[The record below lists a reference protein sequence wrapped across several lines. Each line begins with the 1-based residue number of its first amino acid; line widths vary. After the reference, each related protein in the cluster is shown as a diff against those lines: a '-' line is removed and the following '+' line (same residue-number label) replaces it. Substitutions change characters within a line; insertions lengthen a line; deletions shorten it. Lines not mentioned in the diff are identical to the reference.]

1 MRRLFGP
8 TGRRVAGLL
17 MLPVLVVM
25 LFPFYVI
32 GRGAMTFEDE
42 TGASHF
48 GMRNWR
54 VLLDHLPV
62 GQQLFNSTIV
72 TVGSV
77 ALILAVSTLAAF
89 ALTKL
94 RMPLGG
100 PLLGAVAASMMI
112 PMQSIILTEF
122 INFAAFDLADNML
135 SVIITYA
142 ALGVPFGCFLLTA
155 FMRDLPDELV
165 EAAQMDGVPYW
176 LMFLRIIMPLCVPAL
191 LAVGVLQFIQI
202 WDDLLVALIFLQEP
216 SVRTITVG
224 LAVLQS
230 GRVLDIPVLLAG
242 SLLSA
247 VPAMA
252 AYLLFQRYLIGG
264 LMLGVGK

>member
-1 MRRLFGP
+1 MKRLFGP
-8 TGRRVAGLL
+8 VARRVAAILL
-17 MLPVLVVM
+17 ALVLVVM

-32 GRGAMTFEDE
+32 GRSAMESED
-42 TGASHF
+42 ASGLSHLSL
-48 GMRNWR
+48 RNWR
-54 VLLDHLPV
+54 VLFAHLPV
-62 GQQLFNSTIV
+62 ARQLFNSTVI
-72 TVGSV
+72 TLGSV
-77 ALILAVSTLAAF
+77 AVILFISALAAF

-94 RMPLGG
+94 RLRGGG
-100 PLLGAVAASMMI
+100 PLLGVVAASMMI

-122 INFAAFDLADNML
+122 INFASLGLSDNML
-135 SVIITYA
+135 SVILTYA
-142 ALGVPFGCFLLTA
+142 ALGVPFGCFLLTS

-165 EAAQMDGVPYW
+165 EAAQIDGMPYW
-176 LMFLRIIMPLCVPAL
+176 RMFLHVILPLSVPAL

-216 SVRTITVG
+216 MVRTITVG

-252 AYLLFQRYLIGG
+252 AYLIFQRYLIGG
-264 LMLGVGK
+264 LMLGIGK

>member
-1 MRRLFGP
+1 MRGLITPRQ
-8 TGRRVAGLL
+8 RIMAGALL
-17 MLPVLVVM
+17 GLVLIVM

-32 GRGAMTFEDE
+32 GHGSMQFAGQFST
-42 TGASHF
+42 
-48 GMRNWR
+48 RNWQ
-54 VLLDHLPV
+54 VLFANLPV
-62 GQQLFNSTIV
+62 IQQVFNSAVV

-77 ALILAVSTLAAF
+77 AVILLISAAAAF

-94 RMPLGG
+94 RFRFADQ
-100 PLLGAVAASMMI
+100 LLGAVAASMMI

-122 INFAAFDLADNML
+122 INFAAFNMIGNFVP
-135 SVIITYA
+135 VIITYA
-142 ALGVPFGCFLLTA
+142 ALGIPFGTFLLTS
-155 FMRDLPDELV
+155 FMRDLPDELI
-165 EAAQMDGVPYW
+165 EAAQIDGMPYW
-176 LMFLRIIMPLCVPAL
+176 RIFISIVLPLSAPAL

-202 WDDLLVALIFLQEP
+202 WDDLLVALIFLQDP

-247 VPAMA
+247 LPAML
-252 AYLLFQRYLIGG
+252 AYLLFQRALIRG
-264 LMLGVGK
+264 LMLGIGK